1 MSFVKVQNALVY
13 SLADEII
20 DEEEFVLLYDAYKSS
35 NPAYP
40 YWESDAFCLDSF
52 DSSECLTEFRGSKE
66 DLPRLAEVLRV
77 PPQFRCS
84 QGTVCSGIEG
94 LCLLLKRLA
103 YPCRYFD
110 LIYRFAR
117 PVPEL
122 CMIYNVVLDWIY
134 ITHGHRLTSW
144 NQLFLTPAWL
154 EQYARAIHQ
163 MGCPLANCLGF
174 IDGTVRPISR
184 PEEHQRLVY
193 NGHKRVHSL
202 KFQSLVI
209 PNGLIANLFG
219 PVEGRWHDAGML
231 NESGLLNAL
240 QTYAHTPTGNPLCIY
255 GDPAYPLRPQ
265 LMCPYRQGDYAG
277 PLTPQMRAFN
287 AAMSSVRISVEWLF
301 GDIST
306 YFQFIDFKKNLKIGM
321 SAVGKQYIVCALL
334 RNALTCLY
342 GNTTSEYFQ
351 LDSPTIESY
360 FA

>member
-1 MSFVKVQNALVY
+1 MSFEKVRNSLVY
-13 SLADEII
+13 SLLDELI
-20 DEEEFVLLYDAYKSS
+20 DEEEFVLLFDAYKSV
-35 NPAYP
+35 NPSYP
-40 YWESDAFCLDSF
+40 YWEYDGFCLDSF
-52 DSSECLTEFRGSKE
+52 NSSECLTEFRVSKE

-77 PPQFRCS
+77 PPQFRCT

-94 LCLLLKRLA
+94 FCLLLKRLA

-110 LIYRFAR
+110 LIY
-117 PVPEL
+117 
-122 CMIYNVVLDWIY
+122 NVVLDWIY
-134 ITHGHRLTSW
+134 TNHGHRLTSW

-154 EQYARAIHQ
+154 EQYSQAIYQ
-163 MGCPLANCLGF
+163 MGCPLTNCFGF

-184 PEEHQRLVY
+184 PEEDQRLVY

-202 KFQSLVI
+202 KFQSLVL

-219 PVEGRWHDAGML
+219 PVEGRRHDAGML

-240 QTYAHTPTGNPLCIY
+240 QAHAHTPTGHPLCIY

-306 YFQFIDFKKNLKIGM
+306 YFQFIDFKKKLEDWHEFSRKAIY
-321 SAVGKQYIVCALL
+321 SLCTVKKCFDLLIRKQYFRIFSARPAYFRNLL
-334 RNALTCLY
+334 CIAISNDL
-342 GNTTSEYFQ
+342 
-351 LDSPTIESY
+351 
-360 FA
+360 

>member
-1 MSFVKVQNALVY
+1 M
-13 SLADEII
+13 
-20 DEEEFVLLYDAYKSS
+20 
-35 NPAYP
+35 
-40 YWESDAFCLDSF
+40 
-52 DSSECLTEFRGSKE
+52 SKE
-66 DLPRLAEVLRV
+66 DLPRLSEVLRV
-77 PPQFRCS
+77 PPQFRCP

-154 EQYARAIHQ
+154 EHYARAIHQ
-163 MGCPLANCLGF
+163 LGCPLANCLGF

-184 PEEHQRLVY
+184 PEEHQHLVY

-209 PNGLIANLFG
+209 PNGLNANLFG
-219 PVEGRWHDAGML
+219 PVEGRRHDAGML

-240 QTYAHTPTGNPLCIY
+240 QTYAHTPTGNPLCVY
-255 GDPAYPLRPQ
+255 GDPAYPLRPE

-301 GDIST
+301 GEIST
-306 YFQFIDFKKNLKIGM
+306 YFQVIDFKKNLKIGM

-351 LDSPTIESY
+351 LDPPAIESY

>member
-1 MSFVKVQNALVY
+1 M
-13 SLADEII
+13 
-20 DEEEFVLLYDAYKSS
+20 
-35 NPAYP
+35 
-40 YWESDAFCLDSF
+40 
-52 DSSECLTEFRGSKE
+52 SKE

-77 PPQFRCS
+77 PPQFRCP

-103 YPCRYFD
+103 YFD
-110 LIYRFAR
+110 LIYRFTH
-117 PVPEL
+117 PVSEL

-144 NQLFLTPAWL
+144 NQLFLIPAWL

-163 MGCPLANCLGF
+163 LGCPLANCL
-174 IDGTVRPISR
+174 
-184 PEEHQRLVY
+184 
-193 NGHKRVHSL
+193 
-202 KFQSLVI
+202 
-209 PNGLIANLFG
+209 GLIANLFG
-219 PVEGRWHDAGML
+219 PVEDRRHDAGML

-240 QTYAHTPTGNPLCIY
+240 QTYAHTPTRNPLCIY
-255 GDPAYPLRPQ
+255 GDPAYPLRPE

-277 PLTPQMRAFN
+277 PLIPQMRAFN
-287 AAMSSVRISVEWLF
+287 AVSSVRISLEWLF
-301 GDIST
+301 GDMST

-321 SAVGKQYIVCALL
+321 SAVGKQYIDRALL

-351 LDSPTIESY
+351 LDPPTIESY